1 MWNTNTL
8 SRELNVYLAN
18 LLYSLE
24 ENGTKTLNSS
34 ANCFILKSS
43 TFNWLFRKSGFNK
56 KEWCWTHN
64 TSLSQYND
72 VDYLFFFAVSF
83 ALSQDSWV
91 AERLTLILSM
101 QSVVLDARTHDS
113 LAKAETAAGGS
124 TVTRALASSA
134 HFLCSGSDTVHQ
146 RIFFASNKTWQRAV
160 CATSPKT
167 FHLLELV
174 HLVG

>member
-8 SRELNVYLAN
+8 SRELNVYSAN

-24 ENGTKTLNSS
+24 ENGATKTLNSS

-43 TFNWLFRKSGFNK
+43 LSTFNWLFRKSGFNK
-56 KEWCWTHN
+56 TDWCWTQY
-64 TSLSQYND
+64 TSLSQYNY
-72 VDYLFFFAVSF
+72 V
-83 ALSQDSWV
+83 DSWV